1 MTARAVLVVGA
12 GAIGQVYGHFLARG
26 GARVTYYVRERY
38 REQTAR
44 GVPLARL
51 EARRRRRMLP
61 VTSADV
67 VSSPA
72 EVAQHRF
79 DQVYLTVPSDA
90 LVRPWLEELIAAV
103 GDAIIVGLTPG
114 AGDRDKLVAAGAV
127 PERLVAGFLSLVA
140 YQAPLPG
147 EGAEVPACTT
157 VWFPPG
163 APCLFSGPATA
174 RDEVLAALAA
184 GGLPAR
190 KHRDVPTLGAFGSS
204 ATVAFMLALESGGWS
219 LAELRQPTRMR
230 QACAAMREIVSLTA
244 RDFGKPPL
252 GVRLACRPW
261 LLRTAL
267 TLAPRLA
274 PFPLE
279 TYLRVH
285 FTKVG
290 EQTRHLVRAALE
302 RGRAAGAEA
311 PALAALLESAQ
322 KAHFAET
329 ITSSK

>member
-12 GAIGQVYGHFLARG
+12 GAIGQVYGHFLAQG

-38 REQTAR
+38 REHTAR
-44 GVPLARL
+44 GLPLARL
-51 EARRRRRMLP
+51 ESRRRRRALP
-61 VTSADV
+61 VISPQV

-72 EVAQHRF
+72 EVSQQRY
-79 DQVYLTVPSDA
+79 DQVYLTIPSDA
-90 LVRPWLEELIAAV
+90 LVRPWLEELLAAT
-103 GDAIIVGLTPG
+103 GEAIIIGLTPG
-114 AGDRDKLVAAGAV
+114 AGDREKLIAAGAT
-127 PERLVAGFLSLVA
+127 PERLVSGFLSLVA

-147 EGAEVPACTT
+147 EDSQVPACTT

-163 APCLFSGPATA
+163 APCLFSGPARA
-174 RDEVLAALAA
+174 RDEVLAALTA

-190 KHRDVPTLGAFGSS
+190 AHRDVPTLGAFGSS
-204 ATVAFMLALESGGWS
+204 ATVAFMLALEAAGWS
-219 LAELRQPTRMR
+219 LAGLRQPARLR
-230 QACAAMREIVSLTA
+230 QACAAMREIVSLAA

-252 GVRLACRPW
+252 GVRLASRAW
-261 LLRTAL
+261 VLRAAL
-267 TLAPRLA
+267 ALAPRLA

-311 PALAALLESAQ
+311 PALSALLESAQ
-322 KAHFAET
+322 PVHFAET